1 MKKILITGG
10 GGFIGSHLAE
20 RLCADASV
28 VILDNFRRNSL
39 VHAPGLAEHPNVSLV
54 RADIQDPKLVRE
66 AMQGCD
72 VVIHAAA
79 IAGVSSYYSF
89 PLDTLKVNI
98 LGTVNILEA
107 VSELG
112 VAKYIGFSTS
122 EAYGSDAFDVREDR
136 GFTVGPVSDCRWTY
150 AVSKI
155 TAENL
160 AFRHGEKF
168 GFKTFMVRPF
178 NIYGPRQTGEG
189 CIANFLRAVVENQ
202 PMTVHG
208 DGSSIRAWCYIDDCV
223 DALMTLISREDL
235 ASDAFNLGNPQ
246 ETYSTLGLARLVRQ
260 VGNSGVDIVHQH
272 VERTDIRV
280 RVPNIDK
287 ARAVLGFEP
296 KVDLLRGLELSLEAY
311 RKERG

>member
-20 RLCADASV
+20 RLCADWTV
-28 VILDNFRRNSL
+28 VLLDNLRRNSL
-39 VHAPGLAEHPNVSLV
+39 TQAPGLTAHPNVTLV
-54 RADIQDPKLVRE
+54 QADIMDAVQVRQ
-66 AMQGCD
+66 AMQGAD

-79 IAGVSSYYSF
+79 IAGVSSYYAF

-98 LGTVNILEA
+98 LGTLNILEA
-107 VSELG
+107 VAELG
-112 VAKYIGFSTS
+112 VKKYIGFSTS

-155 TAENL
+155 TSENL

-168 GFKTFMVRPF
+168 GFNTFMVRPF

-189 CIANFLRAVVENQ
+189 CIANFLRAVAENQ

-223 DALMTLISREDL
+223 DALMTLIDRDDL
-235 ASDAFNLGNPQ
+235 ASDAFNIGNPQ
-246 ETYSTLGLARLVRQ
+246 ETYTTLGLARLVRQ
-260 VGNSGVDIVHQH
+260 VGESSVDIVHQH

-287 ARAVLGFEP
+287 ARSVLGFEP
-296 KVDLLRGLELSLEAY
+296 KVDLMVGLARSLEAY
-311 RKERG
+311 RKEQA

>member
-1 MKKILITGG
+1 MKKVLITGG

-20 RLCADASV
+20 RLCPTCQV

-39 VHAPGLAEHPNVSLV
+39 AHAPGLASHPNVSLV
-54 RADIQDPKLVRE
+54 RADILDATQVRE

-72 VVIHAAA
+72 TVVHAAA
-79 IAGVSSYYSF
+79 IAGVSSYYSH

-98 LGTVNILEA
+98 MGTMNILEA

-112 VAKYIGFSTS
+112 VGKYLGFSTS

-136 GFTVGPVSDCRWTY
+136 GFAVGPVHDCRWTY

-155 TAENL
+155 TSENL
-160 AFRHGEKF
+160 AFRHGEKY
-168 GFKTFMVRPF
+168 GFKAYMVRPF

-189 CIANFLRAVVENQ
+189 CIANFLRAVVESK
-202 PMTVHG
+202 PMIVHN
-208 DGSSIRAWCYIDDCV
+208 DGSSIRAWCYVDDCV
-223 DALMTLISREDL
+223 DALMTILTRDDL
-235 ASDAFNLGNPQ
+235 ANDAFNIGNPQ

-260 VGNSGVDIVHQH
+260 VGESSVDIVHQH
-272 VERTDIRV
+272 MDRTDIRV

-287 ARAVLGFEP
+287 ARKVLGFAP
-296 KVDLLRGLELSLEAY
+296 KVDLIEGLKRALAAY
-311 RKERG
+311 RKENA